1 MFMRRIHLFLVLTII
16 SIASLA
22 AVSIVGY
29 YVLSSATSTSQSN
42 WIGQMWQGMGG
53 MMETGHSGQPG
64 TQNAAAPY
72 FGVAFIASIAVAV
85 LGIVGL
91 VCFAL
96 FPEIKVRN
104 TLAQTPPTLNIAP
117 ATTVPVSASIPEPTA
132 SVSAYDS
139 VLKTMTADERKV
151 IEVLKKHD
159 GEYLQKYIRSETA
172 LSRLQ
177 THRIVARLAE
187 RGIVTLEKM
196 GNTNTVLLATW
207 LK

>member
-16 SIASLA
+16 SMASLVA
-22 AVSIVGY
+22 ISIAGY

-42 WIGQMWQGMGG
+42 WMGQMWQGMGG
-53 MMETGHSGQPG
+53 MMETEHAGQPG

-72 FGVAFIASIAVAV
+72 FGVAFIVSVAIAV

-91 VCFAL
+91 VYFAL
-96 FPEIKVRN
+96 YSEIRVRN
-104 TLAQTPPTLNIAP
+104 TLTQSPPTLNMAP
-117 ATTVPVSASIPEPTA
+117 AATVHVSASAPESATSA
-132 SVSAYDS
+132 SAYDS

-159 GEYLQKYIRSETA
+159 CEYLQKYIRSETA

-177 THRIVARLAE
+177 THRIIARLAE
-187 RGIVTLEKM
+187 RGIVTSEKT
-196 GNTNTVLLATW
+196 GNTNMVLLATW